1 MDKLLLEMEKE
12 KTKLEKV
19 LKTVNA
25 ELRTAPSGKVR
36 VSKAGKTKQFYYYS
50 DKDKTKN
57 GKYMKSLER
66 EKAIRLINKEYNYK
80 IKEVCE
86 YRLKK
91 ISEITKLLKKSNPEN
106 IYSQIS
112 DAKREFVTPIFVD
125 DETYIKEWQ
134 EVEYTGKGFA
144 EGVPEIYSERGERVR
159 SKSEKII
166 ADRLYKTGIPYRYE
180 YPTIVGISKFH
191 PDFTIL
197 DIKNRKEILLEHLG
211 MMDNAEYVSNALW
224 KIAEYERNGIVLGKD
239 LILTYETSREPFDGR
254 MLERA
259 LRNYHLI

>member
-1 MDKLLLEMEKE
+1 M
-12 KTKLEKV
+12 
-19 LKTVNA
+19 
-25 ELRTAPSGKVR
+25 
-36 VSKAGKTKQFYYYS
+36 
-50 DKDKTKN
+50 
-57 GKYMKSLER
+57 
-66 EKAIRLINKEYNYK
+66 
-80 IKEVCE
+80 
-86 YRLKK
+86 
-91 ISEITKLLKKSNPEN
+91 
-106 IYSQIS
+106 
-112 DAKREFVTPIFVD
+112 D

-166 ADRLYKTGIPYRYE
+166 ADKLYKAGIPYRYE
-180 YPTIVGISKFH
+180 YPMIVGISKFH